1 MNCFDKGKALTI
13 EERMSLIKNKIFDDK
28 NSSNIQRW
36 LNRKTTVD
44 SELFSKILNIN
55 NWKLEEF
62 NHCIDENFK
71 IDSYSD
77 RVTYSD
83 FDSLIASIEDQN
95 NLPSTYVK
103 LIRPFLT
110 KLENG
115 LIVDF
120 QDKLSE
126 KAIENI
132 FDCLASRLINLSL
145 KVFVLEMDFIK
156 NSNGLHGETSKE
168 RFINFIDLYDDKEK
182 LLNLYQKYPVMT
194 RKLSITTL
202 YFIDFMNEFLNNLF
216 QSWDSIEDT
225 FFDTEEKIYVESLIF
240 EKGDTHEKGKS
251 VVIIEFNLGKIVYKP
266 RNLYIEKNFQ
276 KIIKFFSYSNGFLN
290 MDIPK
295 SLYNS
300 TFTFVQFIEQEP
312 CNNEEEI
319 ERFYQRYGQLIAL
332 IYLTNG
338 SDIHFENVISHG
350 EYPVIVDYETLFSVP
365 IKLEG
370 RQENIFSEIVGF
382 IRNSVSSSIML
393 PGKMQLD
400 SEGVRIQNVFENTPR
415 IFLIDKIK
423 NIDSEN
429 IAKQI
434 GIIMMKI
441 KGEEGVVK
449 QDVSSLV
456 ISKED
461 SYLQIAEKLAEKL
474 IDSAYIDKNEEY
486 MTWLVINDGVV
497 DEFDLGASKVNF
509 YDGLIGIASLFK
521 SLYKVTGKVKY
532 QRYFDYLV
540 KTTMDL
546 LDTMQTDSAYVGF
559 HSFLQ
564 LFSIIEKED
573 TNYERITHYLN
584 LLQQNSQNFLEREG
598 TVDWLL
604 GYGGII
610 PLYIDVYKKTKD
622 NQYLEI
628 AIFLGNK
635 LIMFAEKDTN
645 VMKNIGIGHG
655 ISGLLISMVEL
666 YKVTKDRQY
675 LEYIKKLNERM
686 SISLV
691 QENEDVVSW
700 CNGILGYL
708 LGQSYLHKN
717 NIKSALS
724 DKEKQ
729 RLLLKIKNQYLESD
743 CLCHGNCG
751 IIQFYIDLYLLENSD
766 KYLEHAKKIG
776 NKMISEIIKN
786 EYIQI
791 REFEGFDNI
800 GLFNG
805 ISGVAYTLVRLL
817 EPENVP
823 SVFV

>member
-276 KIIKFFSYSNGFLN
+276 K
-290 MDIPK
+290 
-295 SLYNS
+295 
-300 TFTFVQFIEQEP
+300 
-312 CNNEEEI
+312 
-319 ERFYQRYGQLIAL
+319 
-332 IYLTNG
+332 
-338 SDIHFENVISHG
+338 
-350 EYPVIVDYETLFSVP
+350 
-365 IKLEG
+365 
-370 RQENIFSEIVGF
+370 
-382 IRNSVSSSIML
+382 
-393 PGKMQLD
+393 
-400 SEGVRIQNVFENTPR
+400 
-415 IFLIDKIK
+415 
-423 NIDSEN
+423 
-429 IAKQI
+429 
-434 GIIMMKI
+434 
-441 KGEEGVVK
+441 
-449 QDVSSLV
+449 
-456 ISKED
+456 
-461 SYLQIAEKLAEKL
+461 
-474 IDSAYIDKNEEY
+474 
-486 MTWLVINDGVV
+486 
-497 DEFDLGASKVNF
+497 
-509 YDGLIGIASLFK
+509 
-521 SLYKVTGKVKY
+521 
-532 QRYFDYLV
+532 
-540 KTTMDL
+540 
-546 LDTMQTDSAYVGF
+546 
-559 HSFLQ
+559 
-564 LFSIIEKED
+564 
-573 TNYERITHYLN
+573 
-584 LLQQNSQNFLEREG
+584 
-598 TVDWLL
+598 
-604 GYGGII
+604 
-610 PLYIDVYKKTKD
+610 
-622 NQYLEI
+622 
-628 AIFLGNK
+628 
-635 LIMFAEKDTN
+635 
-645 VMKNIGIGHG
+645 
-655 ISGLLISMVEL
+655 
-666 YKVTKDRQY
+666 
-675 LEYIKKLNERM
+675 
-686 SISLV
+686 
-691 QENEDVVSW
+691 
-700 CNGILGYL
+700 
-708 LGQSYLHKN
+708 
-717 NIKSALS
+717 
-724 DKEKQ
+724 
-729 RLLLKIKNQYLESD
+729 
-743 CLCHGNCG
+743 
-751 IIQFYIDLYLLENSD
+751 
-766 KYLEHAKKIG
+766 
-776 NKMISEIIKN
+776 
-786 EYIQI
+786 
-791 REFEGFDNI
+791 
-800 GLFNG
+800 
-805 ISGVAYTLVRLL
+805 
-817 EPENVP
+817 
-823 SVFV
+823 

>member
-276 KIIKFFSYSNGFLN
+276 KIIKF
-290 MDIPK
+290 
-295 SLYNS
+295 
-300 TFTFVQFIEQEP
+300 
-312 CNNEEEI
+312 
-319 ERFYQRYGQLIAL
+319 
-332 IYLTNG
+332 
-338 SDIHFENVISHG
+338 
-350 EYPVIVDYETLFSVP
+350 
-365 IKLEG
+365 
-370 RQENIFSEIVGF
+370 
-382 IRNSVSSSIML
+382 
-393 PGKMQLD
+393 
-400 SEGVRIQNVFENTPR
+400 
-415 IFLIDKIK
+415 
-423 NIDSEN
+423 
-429 IAKQI
+429 
-434 GIIMMKI
+434 
-441 KGEEGVVK
+441 
-449 QDVSSLV
+449 
-456 ISKED
+456 
-461 SYLQIAEKLAEKL
+461 
-474 IDSAYIDKNEEY
+474 
-486 MTWLVINDGVV
+486 
-497 DEFDLGASKVNF
+497 
-509 YDGLIGIASLFK
+509 
-521 SLYKVTGKVKY
+521 
-532 QRYFDYLV
+532 
-540 KTTMDL
+540 
-546 LDTMQTDSAYVGF
+546 
-559 HSFLQ
+559 
-564 LFSIIEKED
+564 
-573 TNYERITHYLN
+573 
-584 LLQQNSQNFLEREG
+584 
-598 TVDWLL
+598 
-604 GYGGII
+604 
-610 PLYIDVYKKTKD
+610 
-622 NQYLEI
+622 
-628 AIFLGNK
+628 
-635 LIMFAEKDTN
+635 
-645 VMKNIGIGHG
+645 
-655 ISGLLISMVEL
+655 
-666 YKVTKDRQY
+666 
-675 LEYIKKLNERM
+675 
-686 SISLV
+686 
-691 QENEDVVSW
+691 
-700 CNGILGYL
+700 
-708 LGQSYLHKN
+708 
-717 NIKSALS
+717 
-724 DKEKQ
+724 
-729 RLLLKIKNQYLESD
+729 
-743 CLCHGNCG
+743 
-751 IIQFYIDLYLLENSD
+751 
-766 KYLEHAKKIG
+766 
-776 NKMISEIIKN
+776 
-786 EYIQI
+786 
-791 REFEGFDNI
+791 
-800 GLFNG
+800 
-805 ISGVAYTLVRLL
+805 
-817 EPENVP
+817 
-823 SVFV
+823 

>member
-276 KIIKFFSYSNGFLN
+276 KIIKFFSYSN
-290 MDIPK
+290 
-295 SLYNS
+295 
-300 TFTFVQFIEQEP
+300 
-312 CNNEEEI
+312 
-319 ERFYQRYGQLIAL
+319 
-332 IYLTNG
+332 
-338 SDIHFENVISHG
+338 
-350 EYPVIVDYETLFSVP
+350 
-365 IKLEG
+365 
-370 RQENIFSEIVGF
+370 
-382 IRNSVSSSIML
+382 
-393 PGKMQLD
+393 
-400 SEGVRIQNVFENTPR
+400 
-415 IFLIDKIK
+415 
-423 NIDSEN
+423 
-429 IAKQI
+429 
-434 GIIMMKI
+434 
-441 KGEEGVVK
+441 
-449 QDVSSLV
+449 
-456 ISKED
+456 
-461 SYLQIAEKLAEKL
+461 
-474 IDSAYIDKNEEY
+474 
-486 MTWLVINDGVV
+486 
-497 DEFDLGASKVNF
+497 
-509 YDGLIGIASLFK
+509 
-521 SLYKVTGKVKY
+521 
-532 QRYFDYLV
+532 
-540 KTTMDL
+540 
-546 LDTMQTDSAYVGF
+546 
-559 HSFLQ
+559 
-564 LFSIIEKED
+564 
-573 TNYERITHYLN
+573 
-584 LLQQNSQNFLEREG
+584 
-598 TVDWLL
+598 
-604 GYGGII
+604 
-610 PLYIDVYKKTKD
+610 
-622 NQYLEI
+622 
-628 AIFLGNK
+628 
-635 LIMFAEKDTN
+635 
-645 VMKNIGIGHG
+645 
-655 ISGLLISMVEL
+655 
-666 YKVTKDRQY
+666 
-675 LEYIKKLNERM
+675 
-686 SISLV
+686 
-691 QENEDVVSW
+691 
-700 CNGILGYL
+700 
-708 LGQSYLHKN
+708 
-717 NIKSALS
+717 
-724 DKEKQ
+724 
-729 RLLLKIKNQYLESD
+729 
-743 CLCHGNCG
+743 
-751 IIQFYIDLYLLENSD
+751 
-766 KYLEHAKKIG
+766 
-776 NKMISEIIKN
+776 
-786 EYIQI
+786 
-791 REFEGFDNI
+791 
-800 GLFNG
+800 
-805 ISGVAYTLVRLL
+805 
-817 EPENVP
+817 
-823 SVFV
+823 